1 MIVKCINSTGTIR
14 LKLSKEY
21 ETNGVY
27 KWLDDEWIDI
37 IDESGDYGS
46 YLAARFDI
54 MEDEE

>member
-1 MIVKCINSTGTIR
+1 MIAKCINSTGTIR

-54 MEDEE
+54 MED